1 MVSVPRE
8 PTRKMLAAA
17 REVNGIFPTWCAM
30 VAAAPASQPHPEP
43 IAWMVGTAI
52 WWTKEEA
59 ERDSAAT
66 GLPMIGLRPMSGIE
80 PDEQHQ
86 GEPVAW
92 MAKTLRGSLAGT
104 LGLARRDAR
113 LNPDLYEGPF
123 PVFRHADP
131 GEVER
136 IENERAEQWR
146 LRRDAEA
153 DRDTKAAVIAELRA
167 QLAKH

>member
-1 MVSVPRE
+1 MPTKNRSRNTEMVSVPRE

-92 MAKTLRGSLAGT
+92 MAKTLRGLSQYSGT
-104 LGLARRDAR
+104 PILARLSVSKTSVPSSGA
-113 LNPDLYEGPF
+113 
-123 PVFRHADP
+123 
-131 GEVER
+131 
-136 IENERAEQWR
+136 
-146 LRRDAEA
+146 
-153 DRDTKAAVIAELRA
+153 
-167 QLAKH
+167 